1 METLHDTLN
10 ARTRHVTSFKKVI
23 VLSVRLLAALAVFL
37 IAWSFFDSYFPPLTF
52 FDMRALMLA
61 SILLAAGIIDRAK
74 GIVPMEITYPLML
87 AGIVRAVVLS
97 DPSFLLYWFALAIIY
112 LCNVIGGGDVK
123 LLMGMFG
130 LFPHFDF
137 FVVMEI
143 VIIATHLP
151 IVVYRHLR
159 RAANRTFVKELLARI
174 HIRSIELMTGQ
185 TTTHE
190 LARQV
195 IAQRPSDVELSRRGD
210 RLAIVFSLGGVLY
223 LFLATPAGLNWHL

>member
-1 METLHDTLN
+1 METLQDTLN
-10 ARTRHVTSFKKVI
+10 ARTRHLISFRKI
-23 VLSVRLLAALAVFL
+23 IAMLLRLLGAFAVFL
-37 IAWSFFDSYFPPLTF
+37 VAWSFFDSHFPPVSF

-61 SILLAAGIIDRAK
+61 GILLAAGILDRAK

-87 AGIVRAVVLS
+87 AGIVRAIVLS
-97 DPSFLLYWFALAIIY
+97 DPSFFLYWFALAIIY

-130 LFPHFDF
+130 LFPHFEF

-151 IVVYRHLR
+151 IVMYRHLH
-159 RAANRTFVKELLARI
+159 RAANRMFVKEICTRI
-174 HIRSIELMTGQ
+174 HIRAIEMMTGQ
-185 TTTHE
+185 TTTQE

-210 RLAIVFSLGGVLY
+210 RLAIVFSFAGILY